1 MKFDREAP
9 GRGVEAV
16 YRLENGKAFLEWR
29 FRFKEDKEVRKTE
42 EKQDRLRQEIVQGMM
57 RDAQDAAYGRQDD
70 TVQDAKRCIGHE
82 IPEGGAQKECASG
95 GAEREPNCELRH
107 KGCEP
112 PVIHIYVVDKEENV
126 VIECMQNVDEEEP
139 LETIL
144 VQPRLWQGTEDP
156 YRYAVEAVLDGKAG
170 CMDRLYTRLCL
181 RTVQAAGDKEIL
193 LNGQRT
199 AVRAVEYSLP
209 EAGSEAERQRL
220 ALSDF
225 RLLLKLGAN
234 SICGEKEGFSEFL
247 TELCD
252 RFGFLMFEKRKTDGR
267 VYLAYIRNDAIRL
280 NWGSGDEKVPAY
292 RKGEYA
298 FFPHGRDYPSALY
311 YKYKAKWS
319 QEPFVYLMP
328 ESVKK
333 LGSGNYTVTCYSN
346 CNKVALYSD
355 GELFEFQKGD
365 VEFVFQEVPAATPCI
380 MLSAEGE
387 GCSGALSVH
396 KSFVRQFR

>member
-9 GRGVEAV
+9 GGGVEAV

-29 FRFKEDKEVRKTE
+29 FYFKEDTI
-42 EKQDRLRQEIVQGMM
+42 QN
-57 RDAQDAAYGRQDD
+57 
-70 TVQDAKRCIGHE
+70 AKGCIGHE
-82 IPEGGAQKECASG
+82 MPEGGAQKECASG
-95 GAEREPNCELRH
+95 GAEREPDCEMRH
-107 KGCEP
+107 KGCELP
-112 PVIHIYVVDKEENV
+112 TIHIYVADKENNV

-156 YRYAVEAVLDGKAG
+156 YQYTVEAVLNGKAG

-181 RTVQAAGDKEIL
+181 RSVEAAGDREIL
-193 LNGQRT
+193 LNGQRLT
-199 AVRAVEYSLP
+199 VRAVEYSLP

-234 SICGEKEGFSEFL
+234 GICGEKGEFSGFL
-247 TELCD
+247 MELCD
-252 RFGFLMFEKRKTDGR
+252 RFGFLMFEKRKRDGR
-267 VYLAYIRNDAIRL
+267 EYLAYIRNDAIKL
-280 NWGSGDEKVPAY
+280 NWESGDEKVPAY
-292 RKGEYA
+292 RKGEDA
-298 FFPHGRDYPSALY
+298 FFPHGRDYPAPLY

-319 QEPFVYLMP
+319 REPFVYLMP

-346 CNKVALYSD
+346 CNKIALYSD
-355 GELFEFQKGD
+355 GELFEFQKGN

-387 GCSGALSVH
+387 GCSGALSIH